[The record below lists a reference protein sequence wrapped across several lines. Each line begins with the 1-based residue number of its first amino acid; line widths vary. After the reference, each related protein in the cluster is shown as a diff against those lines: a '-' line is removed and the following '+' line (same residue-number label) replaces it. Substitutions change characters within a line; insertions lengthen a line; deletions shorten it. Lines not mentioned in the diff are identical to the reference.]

1 VPRRPKTVPTT
12 RINLEVI
19 EPVRQR
25 LERLQKRS
33 EADSMVEVIRRA
45 LAVYEVLWEAKDE
58 GASVIVR
65 SSEGEEREVILTP

>member
-1 VPRRPKTVPTT
+1 VARRPKAVPTT
-12 RINLEVI
+12 RLNLEI
-19 EPVRQR
+19 AETVRQR
-25 LERLQKRS
+25 LESLQARS

-65 SSEGEEREVILTP
+65 TKGGEEKEVILAP